1 MRCGASLV
9 AACGAHDRWRCA
21 MRCGTTGMPPR
32 CRRCCLAPSP
42 HRGKQLRSLMWSPA
56 VSAGTPWAVL
66 DGPWRR
72 LSQRRAEEAGT
83 VDARLALGR
92 SAALEDHRG
101 GGGSV
106 GRRATARAA
115 TPAIRAQQC
124 GAHRLSTKIV
134 DVNTQRVA
142 EAQQGK
148 AAVGPAL
155 LPSWF
160 RDRPVV
166 WWMLTEVDGSRG
178 PPGQTCDGGQ
188 SRERVHAQLVR

>member
-1 MRCGASLV
+1 MRHDWDAAAVQAALLGAQPTPWQAIAVADVVSCGLGGNALGGARRAV
-9 AACGAHDRWRCA
+9 AAVVATC
-21 MRCGTTGMPPR
+21 
-32 CRRCCLAPSP
+32 
-42 HRGKQLRSLMWSPA
+42 
-56 VSAGTPWAVL
+56 
-66 DGPWRR
+66 
-72 LSQRRAEEAGT
+72 RAEEAGT

-178 PPGQTCDGGQ
+178 PQVKRAMGD
-188 SRERVHAQLVR
+188 SRENGSTHSWCDSPETQLGHVS